1 MKKVILSLSI
11 VTVIILYL
19 SVNSLGVRNKIEDN
33 IGLNLS
39 LSNSNTSIIRSV
51 ADPGDFDIK

>member
-1 MKKVILSLSI
+1 MKKVILSLST
-11 VTVIILYL
+11 VTVIVLCL
-19 SVNSLGVRNKIEDN
+19 SVHSLGVSNKIEDN

-39 LSNSNTSIIRSV
+39 LSNSNTSIIRST